1 MQPLVLAHF
10 VDGDDI
16 GMLQIGRRLGLA
28 VEAGDFARAGQAPAR
43 IIFNATSRRQVRLP
57 GLPDHAHAALGDFFQ
72 KLVVAEVADS
82 VNRRPAGQGVV
93 RGQGCGNAGGSRAF
107 HGRTGKKTSRRLV
120 GPPRRLYALAHLAA
134 SPRQAASR
142 KASRSPGNFSRARWN
157 KVSSF
162 MAVLRWICFGTH
174 HIKRKPGGKSTS
186 ISRRFPP

>member
-1 MQPLVLAHF
+1 MLGCCKLAAASAS
-10 VDGDDI
+10 
-16 GMLQIGRRLGLA
+16 RWKRATSLG
-28 VEAGDFARAGQAPAR
+28 AGQSAGANHFQR
-43 IIFNATSRRQVRLP
+43 HVATQVRLP

-72 KLVVAEVADS
+72 QLVIAEVADS
-82 VNRRPAGQGVV
+82 VNRRPTGGQGVV

-107 HGRTGKKTSRRLV
+107 HGRTSEKTSGAFVRPQQRST
-120 GPPRRLYALAHLAA
+120 RSRLAA